1 MQPLVRLLV
10 ASLAVAPASAVAQ
23 SDSAFSV
30 PLEVKSQGIIM
41 RAVLF
46 VAAGPGPH
54 ATQVTLKGFPD
65 GNTPVFQKFM
75 QSRGF
80 NAIALNFRG
89 QHDSDGTYDVAGTA
103 ADATA
108 LIAFLRS
115 DSARRAFRIDPQRI
129 VVSGQSAGSFAALAS
144 AASDQSIR
152 CVSLT
157 VPFNWALP
165 LLEMRSNPIIRA
177 AMTNQLNSIA
187 NRTPPLIRLDT
198 AFVSRSIEMA
208 DSLDLRAVAP
218 RVKGRNILLIG
229 AQRDGTAPL
238 ATHFNPVR
246 DSLKNTGSVVRDT
259 TFDATHDLS
268 PSQSVVY
275 ELFAAWVGECAR

>member
-1 MQPLVRLLV
+1 MQPIRMLMAALL
-10 ASLAVAPASAVAQ
+10 VAPASAAAQ

-30 PLEVKSQGIIM
+30 PLEVKSQGITM
-41 RAVLF
+41 RATLF

-54 ATQVTLKGFPD
+54 ATHVTLKGFPD
-65 GNTPVFQKFM
+65 GNSPVFQKFM

-103 ADATA
+103 ADAAT
-108 LIAFLRS
+108 LITFLRS
-115 DSARRAFRIDPQRI
+115 DSARRAYRIDPQRI
-129 VVSGQSAGSFAALAS
+129 VLSGQSAGSYATLATAAA
-144 AASDQSIR
+144 DQSIR

-165 LLEMRSNPIIRA
+165 LLDMRRSPIVRA
-177 AMTNQLNSIA
+177 AMANQLNSIA
-187 NRTPPLIRLDT
+187 NRTPPVVRLDT

-218 RVKGRNILLIG
+218 RLKGRNILLIG
-229 AQRDGTAPL
+229 AQRDGTAPV

-246 DSLKNTGSVVRDT
+246 DSLKKTGSVVRDT
-259 TFDATHDLS
+259 TFDETHDLS
-268 PSQSVVY
+268 PSRSAVY
-275 ELFAAWVGECAR
+275 ELASAWARQCAR